1 MRLQKPQ
8 RDSDKNMG
16 GSAMNRIF
24 DLVDQK
30 VQQMER
36 YSEITNRMLY
46 EDIDGVGELIEERQ
60 KLITAMD
67 GISLDIK
74 KYISEQSMENQETL
88 NKLMQFEDIEG
99 LNGELVELQSK
110 IRHIRELQ
118 DKIIKDDKNA
128 YSRLGEMRDELRE
141 RLEQSAKGKKVI
153 DYFSNT
159 STNVNK
165 GKRLNISN

>member
-1 MRLQKPQ
+1 MNTILGLI
-8 RDSDKNMG
+8 DDK
-16 GSAMNRIF
+16 I
-24 DLVDQK
+24 
-30 VQQMER
+30 QQMER

-60 KLITAMD
+60 KIITAMD

-74 KYISEQSMENQETL
+74 KYINEQSMEHQDTL
-88 NKLMQFEDIEG
+88 NRLMRFEDIEG
-99 LNGELVELQSK
+99 LNGDLVELQSK
-110 IRHIRELQ
+110 IRHVRELR
-118 DKIIKDDKNA
+118 DKIAKADSAA

-141 RLEQSAKGKKVI
+141 QLEQSAKGKKVI

-159 STNVNK
+159 SINVNK

>member
-1 MRLQKPQ
+1 
-8 RDSDKNMG
+8 
-16 GSAMNRIF
+16 
-24 DLVDQK
+24 
-30 VQQMER
+30 
-36 YSEITNRMLY
+36 
-46 EDIDGVGELIEERQ
+46 
-60 KLITAMD
+60 
-67 GISLDIK
+67 
-74 KYISEQSMENQETL
+74 MENQETL

>member
-1 MRLQKPQ
+1 
-8 RDSDKNMG
+8 
-16 GSAMNRIF
+16 MNTIL
-24 DLVDQK
+24 DLMERK

-60 KLITAMD
+60 KLITSMD

-74 KYISEQSMENQETL
+74 KYISEQSMENQDTL
-88 NKLMQFEDIEG
+88 NRLMKFEDIEG

-110 IRHIRELQ
+110 IRHIRELNDRIVQ
-118 DKIIKDDKNA
+118 DDKNA
-128 YSRLGEMRDELRE
+128 YDRLGKMRDELRE

-153 DYFSNT
+153 DYFAQT
-159 STNVNK
+159 SINVNK
-165 GKRLNISN
+165 GSKLNISN

>member
-1 MRLQKPQ
+1 
-8 RDSDKNMG
+8 
-16 GSAMNRIF
+16 MNRIF

-30 VQQMER
+30 AQQMER

-74 KYISEQSMENQETL
+74 KYINEQSMENRETL
-88 NKLMQFEDIEG
+88 NRLMQFEDIEG

-118 DKIIKDDKNA
+118 DKIIKDDQSA

>member
-1 MRLQKPQ
+1 
-8 RDSDKNMG
+8 
-16 GSAMNRIF
+16 MNTIL
-24 DLVDQK
+24 DLMERK

-60 KLITAMD
+60 KLITSMD

-74 KYISEQSMENQETL
+74 KYISEQSMENQDTL
-88 NKLMQFEDIEG
+88 NRLMQFEDIEG

-110 IRHIRELQ
+110 IRHIRELNDRIVQ
-118 DKIIKDDKNA
+118 DDKNA
-128 YSRLGEMRDELRE
+128 YDRLGKMRDELRE

-153 DYFSNT
+153 DYFAQT
-159 STNVNK
+159 SINVNK
-165 GKRLNISN
+165 GSKLNISN

>member
-1 MRLQKPQ
+1 
-8 RDSDKNMG
+8 
-16 GSAMNRIF
+16 MNRIF
-24 DLVDQK
+24 DLVDKK

-46 EDIDGVGELIEERQ
+46 EDIDGVGELIDERQ

-74 KYISEQSMENQETL
+74 KYINEQSMENQETL